1 MDENYDE
8 LEKRLKEII
17 ENLKTE
23 KNDINKLIE
32 LYKEGQN
39 IISKMEALLKKL
51 KDEVLEDEKQNA

>member
-39 IISKMEALLKKL
+39 IIAKMESLLKKL
-51 KDEVLEDEKQNA
+51 KDEVSEDLKQSE

>member
-23 KNDINKLIE
+23 KNDISKLID

-51 KDEVLEDEKQNA
+51 KDEVSEDLKQSE